1 MSIQGF
7 TDRRRLPGPE
17 KSFPTVYD
25 APEEPTTTGNGK
37 GKGRADGREAAEMR
51 DVFLNSGLI
60 SQANGSAY
68 IECGSVKIACA
79 VYGPR
84 AKPPPYSPQGT
95 VNVEIKFAPFA
106 SHPRRAPL
114 RDTEPPH
121 LSHLLTQSL
130 LPALT
135 LHLSQHP
142 KSVTDIWLLVLQSE
156 SPSLEST
163 LAAGLS
169 VACAALADAGVAL
182 NGLGV
187 GVAVAKTEEGIA
199 VDPTGREAR
208 AGGARVTLGVLPAL
222 DTLTDVWMTGQA
234 SVADVLGM
242 VDCAVAASAGVHG
255 RVAGVLAGAV

>member
-1 MSIQGF
+1 MCYAFALSTLDVIF
-7 TDRRRLPGPE
+7 SFVLCCYRTRLSLHLLLPC
-17 KSFPTVYD
+17 
-25 APEEPTTTGNGK
+25 
-37 GKGRADGREAAEMR
+37 
-51 DVFLNSGLI
+51 
-60 SQANGSAY
+60 SA
-68 IECGSVKIACA
+68 
-79 VYGPR
+79 
-84 AKPPPYSPQGT
+84 Q
-95 VNVEIKFAPFA
+95 
-106 SHPRRAPL
+106 
-114 RDTEPPH
+114 DTEPPH

-163 LAAGLS
+163 LSAGLS

-208 AGGARVTLGVLPAL
+208 AAGARVTLGVLPAL

-242 VDCAVAASAGVHG
+242 VDRAVAASAGVHG